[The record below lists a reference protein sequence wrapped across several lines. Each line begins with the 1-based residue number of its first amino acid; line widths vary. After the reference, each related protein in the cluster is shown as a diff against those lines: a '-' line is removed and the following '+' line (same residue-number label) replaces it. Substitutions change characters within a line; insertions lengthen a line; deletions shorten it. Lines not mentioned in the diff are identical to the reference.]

1 MRRKDRKVE
10 DKKTIISILDTC
22 KTAIIAMIDQNTP
35 YVLPLSYGYEQKD
48 DSFILYF
55 HCAKEGRKIEILKS
69 NNKVSFT
76 IFHEGEASL
85 SEIPCNSG
93 YYYSSIVGDGVAE
106 FVEDTADKRHA
117 LNKIFIQQFGKDI
130 AFSDAQ
136 ANSVCIF
143 KIIVKNYTGKQKVK
157 IIH

>member
-1 MRRKDRKVE
+1 M
-10 DKKTIISILDTC
+10 KTL
-22 KTAIIAMIDQNTP
+22 
-35 YVLPLSYGYEQKD
+35 
-48 DSFILYF
+48 
-55 HCAKEGRKIEILKS
+55 LKS